1 MFNILIKIQIKKVYI
16 IIMRNKSLK
25 EIHLY
30 IKKLQ
35 KIEDNNGFLPSPFEI
50 EPYIEEVR
58 RKMYNKN
65 GEMTKNDKKL
75 DKLLKLEDLLCDF
88 YKGAYEQ

>member
-1 MFNILIKIQIKKVYI
+1 MN
-16 IIMRNKSLK
+16 NKSLK
-25 EIHLY
+25 EIRLY

-35 KIEDNNGFLPSPFEI
+35 KIEDNNEWLPSPFEI

-65 GEMTKNDKKL
+65 GEMTKNDTKL
-75 DKLLKLEDLLCDF
+75 DKLMKLEDLLCDF
-88 YKGAYEQ
+88 YRGAYEQ